1 MLRNVVIASALTV
14 GVVAGTGCQEAK
26 EKTRST
32 MSFVKG
38 DAEAVVERTPE
49 QVMQAARAIAGEMGL
64 IVIATSTT
72 KADTKDVQSLVA
84 RTTEDK
90 RVTVRVVA
98 ESDKVTRLEVN
109 TGLFGDSALRTQVLE
124 TIKAKLGI
132 PSATAT
138 TQSVK

>member
-1 MLRNVVIASALTV
+1 
-14 GVVAGTGCQEAK
+14 
-26 EKTRST
+26 

-49 QVMQAARAIAGEMGL
+49 QVMQAARAVAGDLGL

-90 RVTVRVVA
+90 KVTVRVVA

-109 TGLFGDSALRTQVLE
+109 TGLFGDSALRTQVLDK
-124 TIKAKLGI
+124 IKAKLGI
-132 PSATAT
+132 APTPAT
-138 TQSVK
+138 TQAVK